1 MSADGQAGVVKV
13 KAILSNIITVLLC
26 SLAVITVVVAVI
38 AGLHWVLAQFLA
50 TLLSR
55 R

>member
-38 AGLHWVLAQFLA
+38 AGLHWAACAVPSSA
-50 TLLSR
+50 TLS
-55 R
+55 